1 MALFFI
7 VTAMTVPLKKHG
19 VHYMRYFILP
29 AAFIAITIG
38 AGCHSGTNTNPSPDT
53 AVKASSD
60 TVGQQM
66 MPQTPVSKDSA
77 GARKEQEK
85 SSMDTVRRP

>member
-1 MALFFI
+1 MI
-7 VTAMTVPLKKHG
+7 VPLKKHG
-19 VHYMRYFILP
+19 VYYMRYSISLTL
-29 AAFIAITIG
+29 FIAITVG
-38 AGCHSGTNTNPSPDT
+38 AGCHSGTNTKPSPDT
-53 AVKASSD
+53 VVKASSD

-85 SSMDTVRRP
+85 SSIDTVRRP

>member
-1 MALFFI
+1 
-7 VTAMTVPLKKHG
+7 
-19 VHYMRYFILP
+19 MRYLISL
-29 AAFIAITIG
+29 AVFIAITIG
-38 AGCHSGTNTNPSPDT
+38 AACHSGSNTKPSPDT

-60 TVGQQM
+60 TVGRQM

-85 SSMDTVRRP
+85 SSIDTIRRP